1 MKKRVYRDKYY
12 NKEIPEKIIVTKT
25 ETGVK
30 VEPIKKTTNKKKSDK

>member
-12 NKEIPEKIIVTKT
+12 NKEITKT

-30 VEPIKKTTNKKKSDK
+30 VEPVKKMNKKKSDK